1 MLTKA
6 FRQNTQENR
15 LIRLVMVFALAFA
28 ALHVALHDLG
38 VSHGGLD
45 GHDKCQVCR
54 LNHVPIASLP
64 LPPLLAPLQ
73 VLTYVLTVA
82 DTDYQ
87 LSHQFH
93 TQWARAP
100 PLF

>member
-1 MLTKA
+1 MLSKV
-6 FRQNTQENR
+6 FRQSTEENR
-15 LIRLVMVFALAFA
+15 LIRLVLVFALAFA
-28 ALHVALHDLG
+28 ALHVALHDLD
-38 VSHGGLD
+38 VSSGGLD

-64 LPPLLAPLQ
+64 LPSLLAPLQ
-73 VLTYVLTVA
+73 FLTYVLTVA
-82 DTDYQ
+82 DTEYQ